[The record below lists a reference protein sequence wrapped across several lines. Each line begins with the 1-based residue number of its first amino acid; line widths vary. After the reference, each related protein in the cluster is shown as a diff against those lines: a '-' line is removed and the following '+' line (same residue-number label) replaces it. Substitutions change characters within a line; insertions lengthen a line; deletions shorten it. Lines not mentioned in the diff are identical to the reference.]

1 MNYCLEKEA
10 FHRKKRPLLCKASS
24 VMWCILLFIFL
35 GTLQSLATASYSQ
48 STLLTIEKENATI
61 KEILSMIEKESEFYF
76 TYNLAQINVNRRT
89 SLSIE
94 DTDIMEILHILFPEG
109 DVQYAIHDRHIVLYK
124 ETTTRSDLSNRSS
137 AISGALNKNQQTR
150 TISGVVTDDLGE
162 FLIGV
167 NVTIKGTTIGT
178 ITDING
184 NFTLQ
189 QVPDNSTLVLSYVGY
204 ITHEIRISNQNI
216 YAIILKEDAQSL
228 EEVVVV
234 GYGVQ
239 KKQTLSGSV
248 TSIGAEEIASTKTEN
263 VISNIQGK
271 MPGLLIRQRTG
282 EPGVF
287 DNLISIRGYGD
298 PLVVIDGVTRPIDS
312 GASELAQLNA
322 DDIESMSILKDASAA
337 IYGMNAANGV
347 IIVTT
352 KKGQDGRARI
362 SYSNLFGMKGATGME
377 MTVDAY
383 TYRLMANEMQRNIGA
398 TPTYSDEI
406 LEKYRN
412 NEPGYNDHNW
422 LKMFLHDWA
431 FQQQHNISVRG
442 GTDKVKYF
450 NSFAYTEDN
459 GLLKGGNQKYNRFNF
474 RSNTTAEITKD
485 LQLNINVSGRLDNSE
500 APRDEFQWLYKI
512 LMINDR
518 GKNWHT
524 IANENHLTSIEP
536 ERKNA
541 YALADPD
548 IDGYRRYKNFN
559 YSAHVELA
567 YKVPFVEG
575 LTINA
580 LGAFD
585 GFENNESKLHKTYKL
600 YDYYTDE
607 YVVTNG
613 AGTYS
618 NTIKLFQKYHARG
631 QINYI
636 RSFNNHNFNIM
647 GVAELTALRRDEL
660 QGMRRYAEF
669 YTHDIIDQGTAS
681 TASNSGFRRFGRLA
695 AYLGRINYD
704 YAGKYLIEAVVRY
717 DGSYRYA
724 PSKRWAF
731 FPSTSV
737 GWRLSEEA
745 FIKDNLS
752 FISNLKLRG
761 SYGKSGYDAGD
772 AFEYIAGYTAHYNSN
787 SNYLTDRSYVFEEGQ
802 ATTGMVPPGVVNDNL
817 SWVTSTTSNIGV
829 DLDLWQGKLG
839 VVVDLFQRKNTGLL
853 ATRIQSVPNTFGA
866 TFPDENINSTVNK
879 GVEIAVTHR
888 GQIGKDFNYSLSGNF
903 TYARL
908 KELHYERA
916 THTSSWD
923 RWVNG
928 RENRYTGKMWLYEYN
943 GQYSSLEEYETA
955 PLLGGTQ
962 GNSKMLPG
970 SYRIK
975 DLNGDGVIDL
985 NDRLPDNWAQG
996 RLNPPFQFGFTLAAF
1011 YKSFDLNALFQ
1022 GAAGYSI
1029 NYSNNDIWGYGRY
1042 PTLHEKFLDRWH
1054 TASMTDD
1061 PYDPNSQWISGFY
1074 PALRSNFS
1082 NTTDQ
1087 YNIDVWIPN
1096 AAYLRL
1102 KSLEIGYTIP
1112 RNIIQ
1117 KVGLSN
1123 VRIFLNGFNLLT
1135 FCRKELKQADPER
1148 EERDWNANA
1157 AYPLMKTYN
1166 IGFNVNF

>member
-1 MNYCLEKEA
+1 MNYPLKKGFPLWEKC
-10 FHRKKRPLLCKASS
+10 PLLCKILFI
-24 VMWCILLFIFL
+24 MRCILLFLFL
-35 GTLQSLATASYSQ
+35 GTLHSLATVSYSQ
-48 STLLTIEKENATI
+48 STLLTLEKENATI
-61 KEILSMIEKESEFYF
+61 QEILSAIEKESEFYF
-76 TYNLAQINVNRRT
+76 TYNLSQINANRKTSVNV
-89 SLSIE
+89 E
-94 DTDIMEILHILFPEG
+94 DKEITEILDILFPEG
-109 DVQYAIHDRHIVLYK
+109 DVKYTIHDRHVVLYK
-124 ETTTRSDLSNRSS
+124 EAAARPGKDL
-137 AISGALNKNQQTR
+137 KNILGIGKASQQTR
-150 TISGVVTDDLGE
+150 MISGTVTNDLGE
-162 FLIGV
+162 PLIGV
-167 NVTIKGTTIGT
+167 NVAVKGTTIGS
-178 ITDING
+178 ITDIDG

-189 QVPDNSTLVLSYVGY
+189 QVPDGSTLVISYVGY
-204 ITHEIRISNQNI
+204 IAQEIRVDNQTA
-216 YAIILKEDAQSL
+216 YAIVLKEDTQSL
-228 EEVVVV
+228 DEVVVV

-248 TSIGAEEIASTKTEN
+248 TSIGADEIASTKTEN

-298 PLVVIDGVTRPIDS
+298 PLVVIDGITRPIDS
-312 GASELAQLNA
+312 GASELAQLNT

-352 KKGQDGRARI
+352 KKGQDGKARV
-362 SYSNLFGMKGATGME
+362 SYSNLFGIKGATGME

-406 LEKYRN
+406 LEKYKN
-412 NEPGYNDHNW
+412 NEPGYTDHNW

-442 GTDKVKYF
+442 GTNKVKYF

-474 RSNTTAEITKD
+474 RSNTTAEIAKD
-485 LQLNINVSGRLDNSE
+485 LQLNVNVSGRLDNSE

-524 IANENHLTSIEP
+524 IANPNHLTSIEP

-559 YSAHVELA
+559 YSANVELA

-575 LTINA
+575 LTITA

-585 GFENNESKLHKTYKL
+585 GFENNESKLHKTYEL

-618 NTIKLFQKYHARG
+618 NTIRLFQKYHARG
-631 QINYI
+631 QINYM
-636 RSFNNHNFNIM
+636 RSFHDHNLNIM
-647 GVAELTALRRDEL
+647 GVAELTATRRDEL

-704 YAGKYLIEAVVRY
+704 YAGKYLIEAVARY

-731 FPSTSV
+731 FPSASA
-737 GWRLSEEA
+737 GWRVSEES
-745 FIKDNLS
+745 FIKDNLP
-752 FISNLKLRG
+752 FISNFKLRG
-761 SYGKSGYDAGD
+761 SYGKSGYDAGN
-772 AFEYIAGYTAHYNSN
+772 AFEYIAGYTAQFDSN
-787 SNYLTDRSYVFEEGQ
+787 SNYLTDRSYVFEDGQ
-802 ATTGMVPPGVVNDNL
+802 ATTGMVPPGVVNENL
-817 SWVTSTTSNIGV
+817 SWITSTTSNIGIDV
-829 DLDLWQGKLG
+829 DLWNGKLG
-839 VVVDLFQRKNTGLL
+839 VVFDLFQRKNTGLL

-866 TFPDENINSTVNK
+866 TFPQENINSTVNN
-879 GVEIAVTHR
+879 GFEIAVSHR
-888 GQIGKDFNYSLSGNF
+888 GQIGNDFKYSLSGNF

-908 KELHYERA
+908 KELHYETA
-916 THTSSWD
+916 AHTSSWD
-923 RWVNG
+923 RWKNG
-928 RENRYTGKMWLYEYN
+928 REERYTGRMWLYEYE
-943 GQYSSLEEYETA
+943 GQYTSLEQYETA
-955 PLLGGTQ
+955 PLLGGAQ

-970 SYRIK
+970 SYVIK
-975 DLNGDGVIDL
+975 DLNGDGVIDG

-996 RLNPPFQFGFTLAAF
+996 RLNPPFQFGFTLAAS
-1011 YKSFDLNALFQ
+1011 YKSFDLNALLQ

-1029 NYSNNDIWGYGRY
+1029 NYSNGDIWGYGRY
-1042 PTLHEKFLDRWH
+1042 PTLHEKFMDRWH
-1054 TASMTDD
+1054 TANMADD
-1061 PYDPNSQWISGFY
+1061 PYNPATQWASGFY

-1087 YNIDVWIPN
+1087 LSIDIWIPN

-1112 RNIIQ
+1112 RDIIQ
-1117 KVGLSN
+1117 KTGLSN
-1123 VRIFLNGFNLLT
+1123 VRIFFNGFNLLT

>member
-1 MNYCLEKEA
+1 M
-10 FHRKKRPLLCKASS
+10 R
-24 VMWCILLFIFL
+24 CIFLFIIL
-35 GTLQSLATASYSQ
+35 GTLQSLATVSYSQ
-48 STLLTIEKENATI
+48 SALLTLEKENTTI
-61 KEILSMIEKESEFYF
+61 QEILSTIENESEFYF
-76 TYNLAQINVNRRT
+76 TYNLNQINVNKKT
-89 SLSIE
+89 SVRVANK
-94 DTDIMEILHILFPEG
+94 DITEILNILFPEG
-109 DVQYAIHDRHIVLYK
+109 DVKYIIHDRHVVLYK
-124 ETTTRSDLSNRSS
+124 EVAARSGS
-137 AISGALNKNQQTR
+137 AKDSDTPGVLGADQQARIISGT
-150 TISGVVTDDLGE
+150 VTDEFGE
-162 FLIGV
+162 PLIGV
-167 NVTIKGTTIGT
+167 NVAVKGTTNGSV
-178 ITDING
+178 TDVNG

-189 QVPDNSTLVLSYVGY
+189 QVSEGSTLMISYVGH
-204 ITHEIRISNQNI
+204 ITQEILVGSQSFYLIVLR
-216 YAIILKEDAQSL
+216 EDTQSL
-228 EEVVVV
+228 DEVVVV

-248 TSIGAEEIASTKTEN
+248 TSIGAEDISSTKTEN

-287 DNLISIRGYGD
+287 DNLISIRGYGN
-298 PLVVIDGVTRPIDS
+298 PLVVIDGVTRPMED
-312 GASELAQLNA
+312 GASELAQLNT
-322 DDIESMSILKDASAA
+322 DDIENISILKDASAA

-352 KKGQDGRARI
+352 KKGQDGKARV

-422 LKMFLHDWA
+422 LKMFLNDWA

-450 NSFAYTEDN
+450 NSFAYAEDN

-474 RSNTTAEITKD
+474 RSNTTAEIAKG
-485 LQLNINVSGRLDNSE
+485 LQLNVNVSGRLDNSE

-524 IANENHLTSIEP
+524 IDNENHLTSIEP

-559 YSAHVELA
+559 YSANLEMT
-567 YKVPFVEG
+567 YKVPFVDG
-575 LTINA
+575 LTLGV
-580 LGAFD
+580 LGAYD
-585 GFENNESKLHKTYKL
+585 GYERNESKLHKMYDL

-618 NTIKLFQKYHARG
+618 NTIRLFQKVHARG
-631 QINYI
+631 QVNYT
-636 RSFNNHNFNIM
+636 RSLGNHNFNVM
-647 GVAELTALRRDEL
+647 GVAELTATRMDEL

-669 YTHDIIDQGTAS
+669 YTHDIINQGTAT
-681 TASNSGFRRFGRLA
+681 TASNSGFRRYGRLA

-704 YAGKYLIEAVVRY
+704 YAGKYLLEGVVRY

-731 FPSTSV
+731 FPSVSA
-737 GWRLSEEA
+737 GWRLSEES
-745 FIKDNLS
+745 FIKDNLA
-752 FISNLKLRG
+752 FISNLKLRV
-761 SYGKSGYDAGD
+761 SYGKSGYDAGNE
-772 AFEYIAGYTAHYNSN
+772 FEYVAGYTAQSNSN
-787 SNYLTDRSYVFEEGQ
+787 SNYMTDRSYVFEDGQ

-817 SWVTSTTSNIGV
+817 SWVTSATSNIGV
-829 DLDLWQGKLG
+829 DLDLWHGKLG
-839 VVVDLFQRKNTGLL
+839 FVLDLFQRENTGLL
-853 ATRIQSVPNTFGA
+853 ASRIQSVPNTFGS
-866 TFPDENINSTVNK
+866 TFPQENINSTVNR
-879 GVEIAVTHR
+879 GFEISVTHR
-888 GQIGKDFNYSLSGNF
+888 GQVGKDFNYSVSANF
-903 TYARL
+903 TYART

-916 THTSSWD
+916 PHTSSWD

-928 RENRYTGKMWLYEYN
+928 REDRYTGRMWLYEYE
-943 GQYSSLEEYETA
+943 GQYTSLEEYETA

-970 SYRIK
+970 SYKIT
-975 DLNGDGVIDL
+975 DLNGDGVIDG
-985 NDRLPDNWAQG
+985 NDRQLDNWAQG
-996 RLNPPFQFGFTLAAF
+996 NLNPPMQFGFNLSAS
-1011 YKSFDLNALFQ
+1011 YRSFDLNALFQ

-1029 NYSNNDIWGYGRY
+1029 NYSNGDIWGYGRY
-1042 PTLHEKFLDRWH
+1042 PTLHEKFMDRWH
-1054 TASMTDD
+1054 TTGTTDD
-1061 PYDPNSQWISGFY
+1061 PYNPATSWIPGFY

-1087 YNIDVWIPN
+1087 HSIDIWIPN

-1112 RNIIQ
+1112 RAVLRKTGIA
-1117 KVGLSN
+1117 GLR
-1123 VRIFLNGFNLLT
+1123 VFLNGFNLLT
-1135 FCRKELKQADPER
+1135 FCRKELRQADPER

-1157 AYPLMKTYN
+1157 AYPLMKTFN
-1166 IGFNVNF
+1166 VGFNINF